1 MHRPVQFQT
10 RQNLSTEKGKQAQI
24 PPLNKNLF
32 AIDSFWETE
41 N

>member
-10 RQNLSTEKGKQAQI
+10 RQNRSTEKGKQAQI

-32 AIDSFWETE
+32 ATDTCWEKE